1 MNKFYYYKLR
11 LEKVIIIIVFIFIII
26 IIIIMSCVGAPFD
39 MKTKSKPKHFE
50 EKMIGV
56 LLETT

>member
-1 MNKFYYYKLR
+1 MNKFYYNYYC
-11 LEKVIIIIVFIFIII
+11 
-26 IIIIMSCVGAPFD
+26 IMACVGAPFD
-39 MKTKSKPKHFE
+39 MKTQSKPKHFE

>member
-1 MNKFYYYKLR
+1 MNKCYYYYY
-11 LEKVIIIIVFIFIII
+11 FI
-26 IIIIMSCVGAPFD
+26 MACVGAPFD
-39 MKTKSKPKHFE
+39 MKTQSTPKHFE

>member
-1 MNKFYYYKLR
+1 MA
-11 LEKVIIIIVFIFIII
+11 
-26 IIIIMSCVGAPFD
+26 CVGAPFD
-39 MKTKSKPKHFE
+39 MKKQSKLKHFE